1 MKNPKRKINYREHE
15 DPAGEQFPD
24 ISGAASANDL
34 TGLMY
39 KAPLDQEEWDSYQ
52 ELYPMAI
59 PKNRPPEGK

>member
-15 DPAGEQFPD
+15 GPEEQFPD
-24 ISGAASANDL
+24 IPGAASATEL

-39 KAPLDQEEWDSYQ
+39 RAPTDQEEWDSYQ

-59 PKNRPPEGK
+59 PKNKPAEKK